1 MTEIK
6 KRILSSIGI
15 LLLIIISSYNNTFL
29 GLVSIFVFF
38 QLFYEFLNI
47 YKKIIN
53 KNKVHLYFVLFFT
66 LLYLL
71 ACLILIWSII
81 VGNLSS
87 EKIYL
92 YIIIITCMS
101 SDIGGFTFG
110 KLFKGK
116 KLTKISPNKTYS
128 GVIGS
133 YILSFIAVYSIF
145 DLNISINK
153 ILLFT
158 FIISSISQLGDL
170 IVSILKRKAK
180 VKDTGNLIPG
190 HGGLLDR
197 LDGYI
202 FAIPFGILISYII

>member
-92 YIIIITCMS
+92 YIIIA
-101 SDIGGFTFG
+101 
-110 KLFKGK
+110 KLK
-116 KLTKISPNKTYS
+116 NC
-128 GVIGS
+128 
-133 YILSFIAVYSIF
+133 LSFLYHQFLSKFQDQVY
-145 DLNISINK
+145 
-153 ILLFT
+153 
-158 FIISSISQLGDL
+158 
-170 IVSILKRKAK
+170 
-180 VKDTGNLIPG
+180 
-190 HGGLLDR
+190 R
-197 LDGYI
+197 LYTDY
-202 FAIPFGILISYII
+202 FEYFFY

>member
-1 MTEIK
+1 
-6 KRILSSIGI
+6 
-15 LLLIIISSYNNTFL
+15 
-29 GLVSIFVFF
+29 
-38 QLFYEFLNI
+38 
-47 YKKIIN
+47 
-53 KNKVHLYFVLFFT
+53 
-66 LLYLL
+66 
-71 ACLILIWSII
+71 
-81 VGNLSS
+81 
-87 EKIYL
+87 
-92 YIIIITCMS
+92 MS